1 MTDTVPEQPRSRL
14 PLSQLVTLS
23 IYWFGI
29 QTIWGGLNIT
39 IIPGRLDDLSRDTQG
54 TLLAIIML
62 AGAIAPIII
71 QPTVGVI
78 SDYTVTRWGR
88 RKPYIVVGSLFD
100 VVFLAGLAFNNDFV
114 AMVGFYFL
122 LQVSSNFAQGPF
134 QGYVPDLVPAK
145 QVGTASGLMGLML
158 TLGTIAGVGIATL
171 GGIMDNVPAA
181 TLALGVVEVATMVVL
196 VATVDEGRA
205 APKRTRPWREIALSA
220 WGRDILQ
227 QRDVLWLLLVR
238 LLFLGAYNATLIA
251 IGYFRRSQGLSSD
264 DADATVFLATAIV
277 GVTTA
282 AAAIPGGRLSD
293 RFGRRPVIWAA
304 ALIAG
309 TGLLGVAVAPTPEL
323 AIASWVPFGI
333 GMGTFLSADWALM
346 SDVIP
351 KHTAGRYM
359 GILNA
364 GTAMAGP
371 VFIIVAGPI
380 QDLVSA
386 SFGDAAGPRVAMG
399 VAALFVALSALA
411 LTRVDPR
418 RREDEEMPAQRRWSR
433 RERGRCHR
441 ARTAARAA
449 RRRHASLS
457 DPVVAQPDSRA
468 APVRPAGHRPRAFAA
483 GAVPAGC
490 QPPQRLRPDAG
501 DRGRAP
507 RAADHLVR
515 PEGGGLQPRLQEPG
529 DGLLRRGDPVQPGQD
544 HPDQRGAC
552 RASCLRCRRR
562 ARHLRRGAH
571 RLP

>member
-1 MTDTVPEQPRSRL
+1 MTSTGPEHTRMRL

-54 TLLAIIML
+54 TLLAIIMI

-71 QPTVGVI
+71 QPTIGVI

-88 RKPYIVVGSLFD
+88 RKPYIVIGSLLD
-100 VVFLAGLAFNNDFV
+100 VVFLAGIAFNNDFV
-114 AMVGFYFL
+114 SLVAFYFL

-134 QGYVPDLVPAK
+134 QGYVPDLVPAQ

-171 GGIMDNVPAA
+171 GGILDNVPLGI
-181 TLALGVVEVATMVVL
+181 LALGVVEVITMVVL
-196 VATVDEGRA
+196 IATVDEGRA
-205 APKRTRPWREIALSA
+205 APTRTRSWRQIALSA

-251 IGYFRRSQGLSSD
+251 VGYFRRSHGLSD
-264 DADATVFLATAIV
+264 ADADATVFLATAIV
-277 GVTTA
+277 GVSTA
-282 AAAIPGGRLSD
+282 IAAIPGGRLSD

-304 ALIAG
+304 AIIAG
-309 TGLLGVAVAPTPEL
+309 IGLLGVAVAPTPEL
-323 AIASWVPFGI
+323 AIASWIPFGI

-346 SDVIP
+346 ADVIP

-371 VFIIVAGPI
+371 VFIIVAGPV
-380 QDLVSA
+380 QDLVA
-386 SFGDAAGPRVAMG
+386 AGFGDAAGPRVAMG
-399 VAALFVALSALA
+399 VAAGFVALSALA

-418 RREDEEMPAQRRWSR
+418 RREE
-433 RERGRCHR
+433 
-441 ARTAARAA
+441 
-449 RRRHASLS
+449 
-457 DPVVAQPDSRA
+457 
-468 APVRPAGHRPRAFAA
+468 
-483 GAVPAGC
+483 
-490 QPPQRLRPDAG
+490 DA
-501 DRGRAP
+501 
-507 RAADHLVR
+507 
-515 PEGGGLQPRLQEPG
+515 
-529 DGLLRRGDPVQPGQD
+529 
-544 HPDQRGAC
+544 
-552 RASCLRCRRR
+552 
-562 ARHLRRGAH
+562 
-571 RLP
+571 

>member
-1 MTDTVPEQPRSRL
+1 MTSTGPEHTRMRL

-54 TLLAIIML
+54 TLLAIIMI

-71 QPTVGVI
+71 QPTIGVI

-88 RKPYIVVGSLFD
+88 RKPYIVIGSLLD
-100 VVFLAGLAFNNDFV
+100 VVFLAGIAFNNDFV
-114 AMVGFYFL
+114 SLVAFYFL

-134 QGYVPDLVPAK
+134 QGYVPDLVPAQ

-171 GGIMDNVPAA
+171 GGILDNVPLGI
-181 TLALGVVEVATMVVL
+181 LALGVVEVITMVVL
-196 VATVDEGRA
+196 IATVDEGRA
-205 APKRTRPWREIALSA
+205 APTRTRSWRQIALSA

-251 IGYFRRSQGLSSD
+251 VGYFRRSHGLSD
-264 DADATVFLATAIV
+264 ADADATVFLATAIV
-277 GVTTA
+277 GVSTA
-282 AAAIPGGRLSD
+282 IAAIPGGRLSD

-304 ALIAG
+304 AVVAG
-309 TGLLGVAVAPTPEL
+309 IGLLGVALAPTPEL
-323 AIASWVPFGI
+323 AIASWIPFGI

-346 SDVIP
+346 ADVIP

-380 QDLVSA
+380 QDLVA
-386 SFGDAAGPRVAMG
+386 AGFGDAAGPRVAMG
-399 VAALFVALSALA
+399 VAAGFVALSALA

-418 RREDEEMPAQRRWSR
+418 RREE
-433 RERGRCHR
+433 
-441 ARTAARAA
+441 
-449 RRRHASLS
+449 
-457 DPVVAQPDSRA
+457 
-468 APVRPAGHRPRAFAA
+468 
-483 GAVPAGC
+483 
-490 QPPQRLRPDAG
+490 DA
-501 DRGRAP
+501 
-507 RAADHLVR
+507 
-515 PEGGGLQPRLQEPG
+515 
-529 DGLLRRGDPVQPGQD
+529 
-544 HPDQRGAC
+544 
-552 RASCLRCRRR
+552 
-562 ARHLRRGAH
+562 
-571 RLP
+571 

>member
-1 MTDTVPEQPRSRL
+1 MTEAKPDRSRISL

-54 TLLAIIML
+54 TLLAVIML

-78 SDYTVTRWGR
+78 SDYTATRWGR
-88 RKPYIVVGSLFD
+88 RKPYIVIGSLLD
-100 VVFLAGLAFNNDFV
+100 VVFLAGLAYNNDFV
-114 AMVGFYFL
+114 AMVAFYFL

-158 TLGTIAGVGIATL
+158 TLGTIAGVGIATV
-171 GGIMDNVPAA
+171 GGIIDNVALA
-181 TLALGVVEVATMVVL
+181 TLALGVVEVVTMVVL
-196 VATVDEGRA
+196 IATVDEGRS
-205 APKRTRPWREIALSA
+205 APKRTRPWRQIALSA

-251 IGYFRRSQGLSSD
+251 IGYFRRSHGLSDD

-277 GVTTA
+277 GVSTA
-282 AAAIPGGRLSD
+282 IAAIPGGRLSD

-304 ALIAG
+304 AVIAG
-309 TGLLGVAVAPTPEL
+309 IGLMGVALAPSPEL

-333 GMGTFLSADWALM
+333 GMGIFLSADWALM
-346 SDVIP
+346 ADVIP
-351 KHTAGRYM
+351 KATAGRFM

-371 VFIIVAGPI
+371 VFIIVAGPV
-380 QDLVSA
+380 QDMVA
-386 SFGDAAGPRVAMG
+386 AGFGDAAGPRVAMG
-399 VAALFVALSALA
+399 VAAGFIALSALA

-418 RREDEEMPAQRRWSR
+418 RREDEDDRPM
-433 RERGRCHR
+433 
-441 ARTAARAA
+441 AA
-449 RRRHASLS
+449 S
-457 DPVVAQPDSRA
+457 VVAA
-468 APVRPAGHRPRAFAA
+468 
-483 GAVPAGC
+483 
-490 QPPQRLRPDAG
+490 
-501 DRGRAP
+501 
-507 RAADHLVR
+507 
-515 PEGGGLQPRLQEPG
+515 
-529 DGLLRRGDPVQPGQD
+529 
-544 HPDQRGAC
+544 
-552 RASCLRCRRR
+552 
-562 ARHLRRGAH
+562 
-571 RLP
+571 

>member
-1 MTDTVPEQPRSRL
+1 MIETRPEQSRIRL

-62 AGAIAPIII
+62 AGAVAPIII

-88 RKPYIVVGSLFD
+88 RKPYIVIGSLLD
-100 VVFLAGLAFNNDFV
+100 VVFLAGIAFNNDFV
-114 AMVGFYFL
+114 SLVAFYFL

-158 TLGTIAGVGIATL
+158 TMGTIAGVGIATL
-171 GGIMDNVPAA
+171 GGILDNIPLGV
-181 TLALGVVEVATMVVL
+181 LALGVVEVITMVVL
-196 VATVDEGRA
+196 IATVDEGRA

-251 IGYFRRSQGLSSD
+251 IGYFRRSHGLSPD

-277 GVTTA
+277 GVSTA
-282 AAAIPGGRLSD
+282 IAAIPGGRLSD

-304 ALIAG
+304 ALVAG
-309 TGLLGVAVAPTPEL
+309 IGLIGVAVAPTPEL

-333 GMGTFLSADWALM
+333 GMGIFLSADWALM
-346 SDVIP
+346 ADVIP

-371 VFIIVAGPI
+371 VFIIVAGPV
-380 QDLVSA
+380 QDLVA
-386 SFGDAAGPRVAMG
+386 AGFGDAAGPRVAMG
-399 VAALFVALSALA
+399 VAAGFIALSALA
-411 LTRVDPR
+411 LTRVNPR
-418 RREDEEMPAQRRWSR
+418 RREDEGPS
-433 RERGRCHR
+433 
-441 ARTAARAA
+441 TV
-449 RRRHASLS
+449 ASM
-457 DPVVAQPDSRA
+457 V
-468 APVRPAGHRPRAFAA
+468 
-483 GAVPAGC
+483 GA
-490 QPPQRLRPDAG
+490 
-501 DRGRAP
+501 
-507 RAADHLVR
+507 
-515 PEGGGLQPRLQEPG
+515 
-529 DGLLRRGDPVQPGQD
+529 
-544 HPDQRGAC
+544 
-552 RASCLRCRRR
+552 
-562 ARHLRRGAH
+562 
-571 RLP
+571 

>member
-1 MTDTVPEQPRSRL
+1 MTETGPEQRRERL
-14 PLSQLVTLS
+14 PFSQLVTLS

-251 IGYFRRSQGLSSD
+251 IGYFRRSHGLS
-264 DADATVFLATAIV
+264 
-277 GVTTA
+277 
-282 AAAIPGGRLSD
+282 
-293 RFGRRPVIWAA
+293 
-304 ALIAG
+304 
-309 TGLLGVAVAPTPEL
+309 
-323 AIASWVPFGI
+323 
-333 GMGTFLSADWALM
+333 
-346 SDVIP
+346 
-351 KHTAGRYM
+351 
-359 GILNA
+359 
-364 GTAMAGP
+364 
-371 VFIIVAGPI
+371 
-380 QDLVSA
+380 
-386 SFGDAAGPRVAMG
+386 
-399 VAALFVALSALA
+399 
-411 LTRVDPR
+411 
-418 RREDEEMPAQRRWSR
+418 
-433 RERGRCHR
+433 
-441 ARTAARAA
+441 AR
-449 RRRHASLS
+449 
-457 DPVVAQPDSRA
+457 
-468 APVRPAGHRPRAFAA
+468 
-483 GAVPAGC
+483 
-490 QPPQRLRPDAG
+490 
-501 DRGRAP
+501 
-507 RAADHLVR
+507 
-515 PEGGGLQPRLQEPG
+515 
-529 DGLLRRGDPVQPGQD
+529 
-544 HPDQRGAC
+544 
-552 RASCLRCRRR
+552 
-562 ARHLRRGAH
+562 
-571 RLP
+571 

>member
-1 MTDTVPEQPRSRL
+1 MTSTGPEHTRMRL

-54 TLLAIIML
+54 TLLAIIMI

-88 RKPYIVVGSLFD
+88 RKPYIVIGSLLD
-100 VVFLAGLAFNNDFV
+100 VVFLAGIAFNNDFV
-114 AMVGFYFL
+114 SLIAFYFL

-134 QGYVPDLVPAK
+134 QGYVPDLVPAQ

-171 GGIMDNVPAA
+171 GGILDNVPLGI
-181 TLALGVVEVATMVVL
+181 LALGVVEVITMVVL
-196 VATVDEGRA
+196 IATVDEGRA
-205 APKRTRPWREIALSA
+205 APKRTRSWRQIALSA

-251 IGYFRRSQGLSSD
+251 VGYFRRSHGLSD
-264 DADATVFLATAIV
+264 ADADATVFLATAIV
-277 GVTTA
+277 GVSTA
-282 AAAIPGGRLSD
+282 IAAIPGGRLSD

-304 ALIAG
+304 AVVAG
-309 TGLLGVAVAPTPEL
+309 IGLLGVALAPTPEL
-323 AIASWVPFGI
+323 AIASWIPFGI

-346 SDVIP
+346 ADVIP

-371 VFIIVAGPI
+371 VFIIVAGPV
-380 QDLVSA
+380 QDLVA
-386 SFGDAAGPRVAMG
+386 AGFGDAAGPRVAMG
-399 VAALFVALSALA
+399 VAAGFVALSALA

-418 RREDEEMPAQRRWSR
+418 RREE
-433 RERGRCHR
+433 
-441 ARTAARAA
+441 
-449 RRRHASLS
+449 
-457 DPVVAQPDSRA
+457 
-468 APVRPAGHRPRAFAA
+468 
-483 GAVPAGC
+483 
-490 QPPQRLRPDAG
+490 DA
-501 DRGRAP
+501 
-507 RAADHLVR
+507 
-515 PEGGGLQPRLQEPG
+515 
-529 DGLLRRGDPVQPGQD
+529 
-544 HPDQRGAC
+544 
-552 RASCLRCRRR
+552 
-562 ARHLRRGAH
+562 
-571 RLP
+571 

>member
-1 MTDTVPEQPRSRL
+1 MTENGPDQSRARL

-23 IYWFGI
+23 IYWLGI

-54 TLLAIIML
+54 TLLAIIMI
-62 AGAIAPIII
+62 AGAIAPILI

-88 RKPYIVVGSLFD
+88 RKPYIVVGALLD
-100 VVFLAGLAFNNDFV
+100 VVFLAGIAFNSDFA
-114 AMVGFYFL
+114 AMVAFYFL

-158 TLGTIAGVGIATL
+158 TLGTIAGVGIATV
-171 GGIMDNVPAA
+171 GGIIDNVALA
-181 TLALGVVEVATMVVL
+181 TLALGVVEVVTMVIL

-205 APKRTRPWREIALSA
+205 APRRTRLWREIALSA
-220 WGRDILQ
+220 WGRDILRE
-227 QRDVLWLLLVR
+227 RDVLWLLLVR

-251 IGYFRRSQGLSSD
+251 VGYFRRSHAMSST

-277 GVTTA
+277 GVSTA
-282 AAAIPGGRLSD
+282 LAAIPGGRLSD

-304 ALIAG
+304 AMIAG
-309 TGLLGVAVAPTPEL
+309 VGLVGVALAPTPAL
-323 AIASWVPFGI
+323 AVASWVPFGI

-371 VFIIVAGPI
+371 VFIIVAGPV
-380 QDLVSA
+380 QDLVA
-386 SFGDAAGPRVAMG
+386 AGYGDAAGPRAAMAVG
-399 VAALFVALSALA
+399 AAFVALSALA

-418 RREDEEMPAQRRWSR
+418 RREDDGLAS
-433 RERGRCHR
+433 
-441 ARTAARAA
+441 AAK
-449 RRRHASLS
+449 
-457 DPVVAQPDSRA
+457 P
-468 APVRPAGHRPRAFAA
+468 
-483 GAVPAGC
+483 VPA
-490 QPPQRLRPDAG
+490 A
-501 DRGRAP
+501 
-507 RAADHLVR
+507 
-515 PEGGGLQPRLQEPG
+515 
-529 DGLLRRGDPVQPGQD
+529 
-544 HPDQRGAC
+544 
-552 RASCLRCRRR
+552 
-562 ARHLRRGAH
+562 
-571 RLP
+571 